1 MKIAVISIPQIP
13 PGKHNIKDSRL
24 DLIEESFKPRTKTY
38 AYVELIDESKIA
50 EADVILASEDARL
63 DLILKDL
70 EFVTA
75 RLNQVESE
83 SEKKLLAEFKTAL
96 EKEAFLSGLILSE
109 EDKKVVSHYGL
120 LTLKPIFIVT
130 NGELQ
135 DLNKLIVKVLKDT
148 GYITFFTGNEKETKA
163 WLIKSSTTAWEAAG
177 KIHTDIQRGFIRAE
191 VISSEDLL
199 KQASVHQAKQAGA
212 LYLAQKDYI
221 VKDGDLIH
229 FRFSV

>member
-24 DLIEESFKPRTKTY
+24 DLIEESFKSRTKTY
-38 AYVELIDESKIA
+38 TYVELIDESKVA

-130 NGELQ
+130 NDELQ

-212 LYLAQKDYI
+212 LHLVQKDYI
-221 VKDGDLIH
+221 VKDGDLLH

>member
-24 DLIEESFKPRTKTY
+24 DLIEESFKSRTKTY

-50 EADVILASEDARL
+50 EADVVLASEDARL

>member
-24 DLIEESFKPRTKTY
+24 DLIEESFKSRTKTY
-38 AYVELIDESKIA
+38 AYVELIDESKVS

-70 EFVTA
+70 EFVTT

-96 EKEAFLSGLILSE
+96 EKEAFLSELILSE

-130 NGELQ
+130 SDELQ

-148 GYITFFTGNEKETKA
+148 GYITFFTANEKEAKA
-163 WLIKSSTTAWEAAG
+163 WLIKSSTCAWEAAG

>member
-24 DLIEESFKPRTKTY
+24 DLIEESFKSRTKTY
-38 AYVELIDESKIA
+38 AYAELIDESKVA
-50 EADVILASEDARL
+50 EADVILAPEDARL

-130 NGELQ
+130 SDELQ

-148 GYITFFTGNEKETKA
+148 GYITFFTANEKEAKA

-212 LYLAQKDYI
+212 LHLVQKDYI
-221 VKDGDLIH
+221 VKDGDLLH
-229 FRFSV
+229 FRFNV

>member
-1 MKIAVISIPQIP
+1 MKIAVISIPQIS
-13 PGKHNIKDSRL
+13 PGKHNIKDSRI
-24 DLIEESFKPRTKTY
+24 DLIEESFKSRTKTY
-38 AYVELIDESKIA
+38 AYVELIDESKVA

-130 NGELQ
+130 NDELR

-148 GYITFFTGNEKETKA
+148 GYITFFTGNEKETRA

-199 KQASVHQAKQAGA
+199 KQTSVHQAKQAGA
-212 LYLAQKDYI
+212 LHLVQKDYI
-221 VKDGDLIH
+221 VKDGDLLH

>member
-24 DLIEESFKPRTKTY
+24 DLIEESFKSRTKTY
-38 AYVELIDESKIA
+38 AYAELIDESKVA
-50 EADVILASEDARL
+50 EADVILAPEDARL

-75 RLNQVESE
+75 RLNQAESE

-130 NGELQ
+130 SDELQ

-148 GYITFFTGNEKETKA
+148 GYITFFTANEKEAKA
-163 WLIKSSTTAWEAAG
+163 WFVKSSTTAWEAAG

-199 KQASVHQAKQAGA
+199 KQGSVHQAKQAGA
-212 LYLAQKDYI
+212 LNLVQKDYV